1 VTFAEGSTAFASTW
15 TATMTDFSESLHRD
29 DAELLAMLREVELA
43 DFQLETPPPSL
54 WLSIEAAS
62 RAPLA
67 SPVAESVVGGSV
79 VVKADAVAARRDNRS
94 RARLV
99 GVAAAVAALVGAG
112 TLLATQRAGDNLV
125 LASAPL
131 SSIGLPGAPEGL
143 VGKAEVVSRD
153 GHRFVRLKEKGVSPK
168 SGEFLELWLID
179 ADVKGMVS
187 LGVVNGSGEYQLPD
201 GLQVS
206 DYPIVDLSTEPYDGK
221 PTHSGASLLRGKLA

>member
-15 TATMTDFSESLHRD
+15 TAIMTDFPESLNRD
-29 DAELLAMLREVELA
+29 DAELLAMLRDVEPA

-62 RAPLA
+62 RAPHV
-67 SPVAESVVGGSV
+67 SPVAEPVVAT
-79 VVKADAVAARRDNRS
+79 ADAVGVRRANRS

-112 TLLATQRAGDNLV
+112 TLVATQRAGDNLV

-131 SSIGLPGAPEGL
+131 SSIGLPGAPDGL
-143 VGKAEVVSRD
+143 VGKAEVVLRG

>member
-1 VTFAEGSTAFASTW
+1 
-15 TATMTDFSESLHRD
+15 MTDFSESLHRD
-29 DAELLAMLREVELA
+29 DAELLAMLREVEPA

-62 RAPLA
+62 RTPQ
-67 SPVAESVVGGSV
+67 PVSESAGATADVVGV
-79 VVKADAVAARRDNRS
+79 RRAARS
-94 RARLV
+94 RGRLL
-99 GVAAAVAALVGAG
+99 GVAAAVAALVGVG
-112 TLLATQRAGDNLV
+112 TLVATRRAGDNLV